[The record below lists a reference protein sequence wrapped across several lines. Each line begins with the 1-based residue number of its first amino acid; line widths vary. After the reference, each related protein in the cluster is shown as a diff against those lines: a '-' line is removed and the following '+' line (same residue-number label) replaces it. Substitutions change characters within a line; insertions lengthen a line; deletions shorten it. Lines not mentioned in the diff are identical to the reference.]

1 MGSQM
6 VVKPTTV
13 RLDEGL
19 TRDLDAL
26 AATTERPRAWH
37 IEQAIRRYLA
47 DEAWQ
52 VEAIRE
58 ALLDYRAAADD
69 VVSHDDVMD
78 RLEARIRSASTAS

>member
-1 MGSQM
+1 MG
-6 VVKPTTV
+6 KPTTIRV
-13 RLDEGL
+13 DDAI

-26 AATTERPRAWH
+26 AAATERSRAWH

-58 ALLDYRAAADD
+58 ALADYRAGADD
-69 VVSHDDVMD
+69 SAPHDEVMD
-78 RLEARIRSASTAS
+78 RLEARIRSAAAAKP